1 MPSVSSRLHR
11 QRPAKKLAQQTPAQA
26 HTAKKIAQ
34 HGKNRP
40 FYPIL
45 GTPGEEFRV
54 CNAHTPRRAN
64 FLAQL
69 EPRPAAMKPTAPL
82 PDPDKPPLI
91 PLTPLQAPSGPSL
104 KPLAP
109 LQVETRL
116 NSAILRP
123 QRCRWFQTRMMTSW
137 QRRCRCQATQTNHQH
152 RRQRFQPACVC
163 PTDTPTQTHTPKVAC
178 NSSRTYPHES
188 TKSLE
193 SQGSVITARRTHWG
207 IACETAEHPGRRH
220 TRRGR

>member
-1 MPSVSSRLHR
+1 MSSVSSRVHR
-11 QRPAKKLAQQTPAQA
+11 QHPAKKLAQQTPAQA

-40 FYPIL
+40 FWPIL

-54 CNAHTPRRAN
+54 CNAHTPRRAS

-123 QRCRWFQTRMMTSW
+123 QWCRWFQTTMMTSW
-137 QRRCRCQATQTNHQH
+137 QRRRRCQATQTNRQH

-163 PTDTPTQTHTPKVAC
+163 PTDTPTQTRTPKVAC

-220 TRRGR
+220 TKWGR

>member
-1 MPSVSSRLHR
+1 MSSVSSRLHR
-11 QRPAKKLAQQTPAQA
+11 QSPGKKLAQQTPAQA

-40 FYPIL
+40 FWPIL

-137 QRRCRCQATQTNHQH
+137 QRRRRCQA
-152 RRQRFQPACVC
+152 
-163 PTDTPTQTHTPKVAC
+163 TQTHTPKVAC

-220 TRRGR
+220 TKWGR

>member
-91 PLTPLQAPSGPSL
+91 PPTPLQAPSGPSL

-123 QRCRWFQTRMMTSW
+123 QWCRWFQTTMMTSW
-137 QRRCRCQATQTNHQH
+137 QRRRRCQATQTNRQH

-163 PTDTPTQTHTPKVAC
+163 PTDTPTQTRTPKVAC

-193 SQGSVITARRTHWG
+193 SQGSVITAQRTHWG

-220 TRRGR
+220 TKRGR